1 MDLTL
6 LSWARAVKARRRLPV
21 APLWPPLWLF
31 TDEVLLP
38 DPLPAARLLPRG
50 LGGVVFRH
58 DGAADRVALGRA
70 LARVCRA
77 RRLMLVV
84 AGDARLAA
92 ALGAGLHLRRGR
104 RPIVRRRPGFLT
116 ASAHDR
122 AELIRAG
129 RAGVDLV
136 FLAPAFATRSH
147 VGARPL
153 GAVRWNALA
162 GRARLPVAA
171 LGGVG
176 GKTARRLPRA
186 AAAAAISA
194 LAR

>member
-1 MDLTL
+1 
-6 LSWARAVKARRRLPV
+6 
-21 APLWPPLWLF
+21 
-31 TDEVLLP
+31 
-38 DPLPAARLLPRG
+38 
-50 LGGVVFRH
+50 
-58 DGAADRVALGRA
+58 
-70 LARVCRA
+70 
-77 RRLMLVV
+77 MLVV

-104 RPIVRRRPGFLT
+104 RTVVRRRPGFLT

-122 AELIRAG
+122 SELIRAG

-136 FLAPAFATRSH
+136 FLGPAFATRSH

-162 GRARLPVAA
+162 CRVRAPVAA
-171 LGGVG
+171 LGGIG
-176 GKTARRLPRA
+176 GKTVRRLPRA

>member
-1 MDLTL
+1 MDVTL
-6 LSWARAVKARRRLPV
+6 GAWARAVKARRRFPF
-21 APLWPPLWLF
+21 PPLWLF
-31 TDEVLLP
+31 TDEARLP
-38 DPLPAARLLPRG
+38 DPLPAAKRLPRG
-50 LGGVVFRH
+50 LGGIVFRH
-58 DGAADRVALGRA
+58 DAAAERLALGRA

-104 RPIVRRRPGFLT
+104 KGVVRRRPGFLT

-122 AELIRAG
+122 SELVRAG

-136 FLAPAFATRSH
+136 FLGPASATRSH
-147 VGARPL
+147 VGVRPL

-162 GRARLPVAA
+162 GRARVPVAA
-171 LGGVG
+171 LGGIG
-176 GKTARRLPRA
+176 GGTIRRLPRA
-186 AAAAAISA
+186 AAAAAIRAFSE
-194 LAR
+194 